1 MTGKTGCSLFE
12 PDKRLDDVY
21 KNIAGYIKN
30 AFSLNY
36 ELLLQ
41 LCGDDLLTTD
51 QEILTKIEEIE
62 KRMERMES
70 VLENINSILKKVEQN
85 TYFGCYLPEE
95 KLE

>member
-1 MTGKTGCSLFE
+1 MIVF
-12 PDKRLDDVY
+12 
-21 KNIAGYIKN
+21 
-30 AFSLNY
+30 
-36 ELLLQ
+36 
-41 LCGDDLLTTD
+41 
-51 QEILTKIEEIE
+51 TKIEEIE